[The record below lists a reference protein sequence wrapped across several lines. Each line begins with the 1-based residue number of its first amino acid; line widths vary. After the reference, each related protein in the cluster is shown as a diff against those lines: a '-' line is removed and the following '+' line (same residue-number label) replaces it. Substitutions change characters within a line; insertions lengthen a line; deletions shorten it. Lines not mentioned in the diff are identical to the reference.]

1 MFQLPNFVL
10 KNGPKFGNFW
20 GIFNFYLGDI
30 SIFGVVLGDISIFG
44 VVLGDI
50 SIFGVGHPRDPVL
63 YNVQYNV
70 QYNVHADLH

>member
-10 KNGPKFGNFW
+10 KNGPKFGNFL

-44 VVLGDI
+44 V
-50 SIFGVGHPRDPVL
+50 GHPRDPEL

-70 QYNVHADLH
+70 QYI

>member
-44 VVLGDI
+44 V
-50 SIFGVGHPRDPVL
+50 GHPRDPVL

>member
-10 KNGPKFGNFW
+10 KNGPKIGNFW

-44 VVLGDI
+44 V
-50 SIFGVGHPRDPVL
+50 GHPHDPVL

>member
-44 VVLGDI
+44 V
-50 SIFGVGHPRDPVL
+50 GHPRDPEL